1 MTDEKRTFEVEMD
14 GVVKK
19 YILEMLTAEQIKKA
33 DWHYSKMFNK
43 ALIDGVAT
51 KAEMFDILKKR
62 NIYGPDFEEKLQA
75 LQVEMALKIAE
86 ARNET
91 NAERKRKLAEEA
103 ENLRNE
109 IYTWNLRLT
118 GPLNNTCEEMAD
130 LARAEFI
137 TSMCVRD
144 EKGAPVWKTYEDFL
158 TEPNQDLAIRARY
171 NVLLLLQG
179 VAPDFLD
186 NTPERQLMKQAD
198 DQTEVETAEAAEM
211 AEAAAVKSLPA
222 VSESAPAKKARKKKA
237 AIAAE

>member
-1 MTDEKRTFEVEMD
+1 MIEEKRSFEVETD

-62 NIYGPDFEEKLQA
+62 NIYGPDFEDKLQD
-75 LQVEMALKIAE
+75 LQVQMALKIAE

-91 NAERKRKLAEEA
+91 EAAKKHKLAEEA

-109 IYTWNLRLT
+109 IYMWNLRLT

-144 EKGAPVWKTYEDFL
+144 EKGVPVWKTYEDFL
-158 TEPNQDLAIRARY
+158 TEPNQGLALKARY

-179 VAPDFLD
+179 VAADFLD

-198 DQTEVETAEAAEM
+198 EQTTSENAEA
-211 AEAAAVKSLPA
+211 EAMKSLPA
-222 VSESAPAKKARKKKA
+222 AVEEEDVVESKSEKKQRKKKA
-237 AIAAE
+237 A